1 MPGLPGHKG
10 KLMSFVSK
18 TYAIISSLAALSFL
32 GAPPASAQSPDLK
45 SPKGVAGFYSS
56 VLQNAFSNGT
66 GNFSFIIWKGDSSG
80 ADTARGGGY
89 RVRRTIFGVSNR
101 NLEQIGQFTT
111 RFQQAPICWGTM
123 SPCVGYFYNFTGTGL
138 YFRGFQ
144 QNKRADGTFVV
155 DYPPGAPQDTCSDC
169 WVFAD
174 GASLSGFRHEY
185 AVTTIDTTVVINS
198 DFYET
203 PIDSTQLV
211 YLTPGSP
218 PKENLEDVV
227 VVPNPFRVRAEWDP
241 ADGSHQVKFIRV
253 PDRSTVR
260 IFTSAGELL
269 KTLTANQYQSP
280 GGLTGDVT
288 WDLKNDSGNLVVSG
302 IYLFQVETV
311 DGRTIKGKFVI
322 IK

>member
-1 MPGLPGHKG
+1 
-10 KLMSFVSK
+10 
-18 TYAIISSLAALSFL
+18 
-32 GAPPASAQSPDLK
+32 
-45 SPKGVAGFYSS
+45 
-56 VLQNAFSNGT
+56 
-66 GNFSFIIWKGDSSG
+66 
-80 ADTARGGGY
+80 
-89 RVRRTIFGVSNR
+89 
-101 NLEQIGQFTT
+101 
-111 RFQQAPICWGTM
+111 M